1 MRTFIGEVLRQVRA
15 ARRSN
20 RVRRLSRRWKKSV
33 SPRFPIHDQG
43 SSGLRIQSL
52 VLNLDARQDRLT
64 KVKAE
69 MEKLQTTDWER
80 IGAVN
85 GAKKFPHLSS
95 FFAGSLGCTLSHIDA
110 LQLWQAKSLGPV
122 MICED
127 DIEFVG
133 SPDEIRTCIDE
144 FLATP
149 QLDILALSGRARGG
163 SYVISPKLRVVVGM
177 VGRGCYLVKPH
188 MIEPL
193 VAAFDAGVSKLLA
206 GDRKGK
212 GDRMWSTLQNSHFF
226 AMPRVPLARQS
237 EGFSDIEGREL
248 GPR

>member
-1 MRTFIGEVLRQVRA
+1 MRPLIGEVLRKLRG
-15 ARRSN
+15 ARKRI
-20 RVRRLSRRWKKSV
+20 RKYRLSSRWKKSV
-33 SPRFPIHDQG
+33 SSGSLAPNED
-43 SSGLRIQSL
+43 SSGRRIYSL
-52 VLNLDARQDRLT
+52 VLNLDARQDRLAKFET
-64 KVKAE
+64 E
-69 MEKLQTTDWER
+69 IQKLQFSDWER
-80 IGAVN
+80 VGAVD
-85 GAKKFPHLSS
+85 GSEKFPDLPR

-110 LQLWQAKSLGPV
+110 LQLTRAKSRGPV

-133 SPDEIRTCIDE
+133 PPEEIRACIDE
-144 FLATP
+144 FLTTP

-163 SYVISPKLRVVVGM
+163 SHPISPKLRVVVGL

-193 VAAFDAGVSKLLA
+193 IAAFDAGVPKLLA
-206 GDRKGK
+206 SNRKGK
-212 GDRMWSTLQNSHFF
+212 GDLMWSTLQKNHFF
-226 AMPRVPLARQS
+226 AMPRGNLARQS